1 VEERTSRSYHD
12 CTNLEPQEVIQHGTL
27 PQIRAV
33 CQAGLLPLG
42 APHPPGEP
50 PAAAG
55 AKLLPLAH
63 RPLLPLAYRSHPSA
77 APALEIPHKPALH
90 SRASLPPADPGPGAP
105 LALDWT
111 RAGGYELLVAALPWR
126 GRALP
131 VWAAVCAGSWQG
143 IHTSRNHLEHAFI
156 AAVTSALRAVRPQ
169 MRLVW
174 IADRGFARLSL
185 FQFLASLGVDFCI
198 RVNAKTKIAWRGR
211 NLLLSELAVKPGQTL
226 WLEGVSYRPQGRPFE
241 RGGIRVNLLVAW
253 KRPTHRGTPQAPQPW
268 YVVTSLESPQQA
280 LAYYRRRM
288 RIEEGFRDWKQRL
301 GLRQAAVSTVERM
314 ARLLVGLVLATL
326 VLALL
331 GLFGLPAGFR
341 RAVLGRGKGSWL
353 WFSLAAGGASQAAGA
368 PQGAEARSTRRRL
381 AMIQKVERR
390 QEFEPLTSS

>member
-1 VEERTSRSYHD
+1 VGCCLRWK
-12 CTNLEPQEVIQHGTL
+12 L
-27 PQIRAV
+27 
-33 CQAGLLPLG
+33 AGDT
-42 APHPPGEP
+42 HESQPPG
-50 PAAAG
+50 
-55 AKLLPLAH
+55 
-63 RPLLPLAYRSHPSA
+63 
-77 APALEIPHKPALH
+77 
-90 SRASLPPADPGPGAP
+90 
-105 LALDWT
+105 
-111 RAGGYELLVAALPWR
+111 
-126 GRALP
+126 
-131 VWAAVCAGSWQG
+131 
-143 IHTSRNHLEHAFI
+143 HAFI

-185 FQFLASLGVDFCI
+185 FQFLAGLGVDLLI
-198 RVNAKTKIAWRGR
+198 RVNAKTKIAWRGQ

-280 LAYYRRRM
+280 LASYRRRM

-353 WFSLAAGGASQAAGA
+353 WLALQLVEQAKPPELLRALKHAALAGG
-368 PQGAEARSTRRRL
+368 L
-381 AMIQKVERR
+381 
-390 QEFEPLTSS
+390 L

>member
-1 VEERTSRSYHD
+1 MVPYPKFVRFVKQVFSLTVRRTRLENLHLLAYGLLQGRSCCLSRIARFFPLPTEHTHRLRRLWRFL
-12 CTNLEPQEVIQHGTL
+12 TNPHFIPEQVYPQL
-27 PQIRAV
+27 IRALSP
-33 CQAGLLPLG
+33 CWPAQLPM
-42 APHPPGEP
+42 
-50 PAAAG
+50 
-55 AKLLPLAH
+55 PLAV
-63 RPLLPLAYRSHPSA
+63 
-77 APALEIPHKPALH
+77 
-90 SRASLPPADPGPGAP
+90 
-105 LALDWT
+105 DWT

-131 VWAAVCAGSWQG
+131 VWAAVCRQDWQG
-143 IHTSRNHLEHAFI
+143 VGTSRNHLEHAFI

-198 RVNAKTKIAWRGR
+198 RVNAHTKIAWRGR

-280 LAYYRRRM
+280 LASYRRRM

-353 WFSLAAGGASQAAGA
+353 WLALQLVEQAKPPELLRALKHAALAGG
-368 PQGAEARSTRRRL
+368 L
-381 AMIQKVERR
+381 
-390 QEFEPLTSS
+390 L

>member
-1 VEERTSRSYHD
+1 MLSYSQFVRFVKQVFSLTVRRTRLENLQLLQGRSCCLSRIARFFPLPTDYNHRLRRLWRFL
-12 CTNLEPQEVIQHGTL
+12 TNPHFIPEQVYPQL
-27 PQIRAV
+27 IRALAP
-33 CQAGLLPLG
+33 CWPAQLPMPPAGPRSARVGCRLSARLAGGGYQPQ
-42 APHPPGEP
+42 PPG
-50 PAAAG
+50 
-55 AKLLPLAH
+55 
-63 RPLLPLAYRSHPSA
+63 
-77 APALEIPHKPALH
+77 
-90 SRASLPPADPGPGAP
+90 
-105 LALDWT
+105 
-111 RAGGYELLVAALPWR
+111 
-126 GRALP
+126 
-131 VWAAVCAGSWQG
+131 
-143 IHTSRNHLEHAFI
+143 HAFI

-185 FQFLASLGVDFCI
+185 FQFLAGLGVDFCI

-226 WLEGVSYRPQGRPFE
+226 WLEGVIYRPQGRPFE

-280 LAYYRRRM
+280 LASYRRRM

-331 GLFGLPAGFR
+331 GVFGLPAGFH

-353 WFSLAAGGASQAAGA
+353 WLALQLVEQAKPPELLRALKHAALAGG
-368 PQGAEARSTRRRL
+368 L
-381 AMIQKVERR
+381 
-390 QEFEPLTSS
+390 L

>member
-1 VEERTSRSYHD
+1 MVPYPKFVRFVKQVFSLSVRRTRLENLQLLQGRSCCLSRIARFFPLPTDHTHRLRRLWRFL
-12 CTNLEPQEVIQHGTL
+12 TNPHFIPEQVYPQL
-27 PQIRAV
+27 IRA
-33 CQAGLLPLG
+33 LSPRW
-42 APHPPGEP
+42 
-50 PAAAG
+50 PAQ
-55 AKLLPLAH
+55 LSMPLAV
-63 RPLLPLAYRSHPSA
+63 
-77 APALEIPHKPALH
+77 
-90 SRASLPPADPGPGAP
+90 
-105 LALDWT
+105 DWA

-185 FQFLASLGVDFCI
+185 FQFLASLGVDLLI
-198 RVNAKTKIAWRGR
+198 RVNATTKIAWRGR
-211 NLLLSELAVKPGQTL
+211 NLLLSELSVKPGQTL

-253 KRPTHRGTPQAPQPW
+253 KWPTHRGTPQAPQPW
-268 YVVTSLESPQQA
+268 YMVTSLESPQQA
-280 LAYYRRRM
+280 LASYRRRM

-301 GLRQAAVSTVERM
+301 GLEAGRGEHRGADGEPAGGVS
-314 ARLLVGLVLATL
+314 AGDAG
-326 VLALL
+326 L
-331 GLFGLPAGFR
+331 GLAGVVWAAR
-341 RAVLGRGKGSWL
+341 GISSGSVGAGEGELAVV
-353 WFSLAAGGASQAAGA
+353 SLAAGGAGQAAGA